1 MVKNKRK
8 KEGIPVSNLTN
19 DVSHILKV
27 INSNTLWKN
36 SSAKLNK
43 TLNRNTHH
51 NNKPMKKALMTE
63 EDIDK
68 LFQRSKSKTKT

>member
-8 KEGIPVSNLTN
+8 KEGLPISNLTN

-27 INSNTLWKN
+27 INSNAMWKN

-43 TLNRNTHH
+43 TLNRNTANH
-51 NNKPMKKALMTE
+51 NKPIKKGLMTE
-63 EDIDK
+63 
-68 LFQRSKSKTKT
+68 